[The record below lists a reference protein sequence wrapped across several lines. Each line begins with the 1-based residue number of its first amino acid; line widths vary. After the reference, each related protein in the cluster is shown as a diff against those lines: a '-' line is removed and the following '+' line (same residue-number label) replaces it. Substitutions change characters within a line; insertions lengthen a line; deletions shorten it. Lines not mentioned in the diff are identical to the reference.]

1 VILILIRKVVGEVA
15 PSLEAGTVV
24 FNTIIPQSTTQ
35 VAIRYYFLS
44 LGVGRAAILV

>member
-1 VILILIRKVVGEVA
+1 VILILIGKVVGEVD

-35 VAIRYYFLS
+35 VDIRYYFLS
-44 LGVGRAAILV
+44 LGAGRAAILL